1 MSSTPFAGLED
12 AVSQLPERW
21 AFISRV
27 PRDEVAVPGEV
38 TKGFRGVAAVLTL
51 LGPSDAREVSAEVGY
66 GRDGDW
72 FAFKERFADLRTM
85 SAANMNAYLVEQ
97 FGSANAASHGRWS
110 MQGWLRD
117 RVGHIAKRVIMD
129 VPAWFN
135 EDPTG
140 LREVAFE
147 ELQRV
152 ALLLPDRHQA
162 GCLRLILE
170 RVEMRAFDFARR
182 LYHHPDAG
190 PAMKAVVHEVFE
202 PDYAA
207 KLIADVPESHAPSP
221 WA

>member
-1 MSSTPFAGLED
+1 MVD
-12 AVSQLPERW
+12 
-21 AFISRV
+21 
-27 PRDEVAVPGEV
+27 
-38 TKGFRGVAAVLTL
+38 
-51 LGPSDAREVSAEVGY
+51 
-66 GRDGDW
+66 RDGPD
-72 FAFKERFADLRTM
+72 
-85 SAANMNAYLVEQ
+85 
-97 FGSANAASHGRWS
+97 ASGAKS
-110 MQGWLRD
+110 LSSQAVIGWLR
-117 RVGHIAKRVIMD
+117 GCLGQTAKEIIMD

-140 LREVAFE
+140 LREVAFG

-170 RVEMRAFDFARR
+170 VVEMRAFDFARR